1 MHFEKNSNQNA
12 LNAVGIE
19 IDIIKKNNIT
29 VIESNSSQRFKVLE
43 YDVNT
48 NFAMAVPFEDEDSL
62 PILQDPDENDQRYKD
77 LLMSE
82 IFELK
87 NTWFMYNK
95 KINSVLV
102 ILP

>member
-1 MHFEKNSNQNA
+1 
-12 LNAVGIE
+12 
-19 IDIIKKNNIT
+19 
-29 VIESNSSQRFKVLE
+29 
-43 YDVNT
+43 
-48 NFAMAVPFEDEDSL
+48 MAIPYSDEDSI
-62 PILQDPDENDQRYKD
+62 PMLQNPKEDDQKYKD

>member
-1 MHFEKNSNQNA
+1 M
-12 LNAVGIE
+12 
-19 IDIIKKNNIT
+19 
-29 VIESNSSQRFKVLE
+29 LE
-43 YDVNT
+43 YDPNT
-48 NFAMAVPFEDEDSL
+48 NYSMAIPYSDEDSIPML
-62 PILQDPDENDQRYKD
+62 KNPKEDDQKYKD